1 MEGGR
6 NFRLNPEHVFSRKGT
21 TPMSITRTSFAT
33 RTRTWL
39 LIAGLSALLVGIGA
53 LIGILVSQRLSSR

>member
-1 MEGGR
+1 
-6 NFRLNPEHVFSRKGT
+6 
-21 TPMSITRTSFAT
+21 MSITRTSFAT

-53 LIGILVSQRLSSR
+53 LIGGTAGVILFAGIAVVLIFYMFWFLAYLAVI